1 MIYNQM
7 YTSIGKETALSGNF
21 HFRGST
27 HLLGKLSGEI
37 KMMDQ
42 SKLILEIGS
51 ETKALIDCHD
61 AEIYGEFSGEI
72 KASGNVT
79 LYPTAIFTGKVIA
92 KTLEILP
99 GAIVNMSGH
108 TEEVRS

>member
-7 YTSIGKETALSGNF
+7 YSSIGKETVLSGNF
-21 HFRGST
+21 NFRGST

-37 KMMDQ
+37 KMIDH

-51 ETKALIDCHD
+51 ETNAIIDCHD

-92 KTLEILP
+92 KSLEILP

-108 TEEVRS
+108 TEEQRP